1 METIFAAINQYK
13 LINWAFL
20 FFTIFFFISVYVDRR
35 RFRNAIYLQ
44 AWILTGVFLLIYNFK
59 DSVALLILYL
69 IAGIFLIFLLW
80 IVPILL
86 IINGFIVVKR
96 EGFSLSNLLALF
108 FAIFIISGEFAS
120 ILSVLH
126 NSRQNPLWLGSV
138 ELLFGI
144 TVFYVSMVFLAF
156 MFYSIF
162 VRWIPRKSQFNYV
175 IVLGSGLINGERVSK
190 LLAQRID
197 KGIKVYQKSGHT
209 CKIIMSGG
217 QGPDEK
223 ISEAQAMKKY
233 AVANGVLEKDIL
245 LEDTS
250 TNTMENLH
258 NSQKILQEREGKHDT
273 AVVTS
278 QYHVLRVNV
287 YAKYLQF
294 PITGISAPTASYYWP
309 TAMTREYAGLVKYY
323 WKTYVFF
330 YLITLLPLI
339 IAIIYS
345 AKEI

>member
-1 METIFAAINQYK
+1 METIFDTINQYR

-20 FFTIFFFISVYVDRR
+20 FFTVLFFISVFVDRR

-59 DSVALLILYL
+59 NSMALLILYL

-96 EGFSLSNLLALF
+96 EGISLSNLLALF

-120 ILSVLH
+120 ILSVFNGNH
-126 NSRQNPLWLGSV
+126 QKPLWLGSL

-162 VRWIPRKSQFNYV
+162 VRWIPRKSHFNYV
-175 IVLGSGLINGERVSK
+175 VVLGSGLINGERVSK

-197 KGIKVYQKSGHT
+197 KGIKVYQKSGPP

-223 ISEAQAMKKY
+223 ISEAQAMKNY
-233 AVANGVLEKDIL
+233 AVTNGAAEKDVL

-258 NSQKILQEREGKHDT
+258 NSQKILQGREGKHDT

-278 QYHVLRVNV
+278 QYHVMRVNV

-294 PITGISAPTASYYWP
+294 P
-309 TAMTREYAGLVKYY
+309 
-323 WKTYVFF
+323 FN
-330 YLITLLPLI
+330 
-339 IAIIYS
+339 
-345 AKEI
+345 